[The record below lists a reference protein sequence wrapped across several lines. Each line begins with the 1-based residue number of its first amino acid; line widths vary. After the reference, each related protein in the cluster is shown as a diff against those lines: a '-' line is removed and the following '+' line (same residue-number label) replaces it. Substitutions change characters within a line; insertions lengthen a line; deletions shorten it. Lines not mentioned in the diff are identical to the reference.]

1 MKLTLSEPRLLKES
15 ISIISE
21 LVTDARF
28 KIDKDKIE
36 LVAMDPA
43 NVAMVIFKLLSS
55 AFVEYKVDKPIELGI
70 NLSNLNQVL
79 KRAKPTDILTL
90 ELDHDRN
97 KLKIQLKGES
107 NKTFH
112 LALLDADN
120 REQKIPDLKF
130 PLKIMTSSRL
140 LDEAIEDV
148 GVVAESVSLIADI
161 EKLSIKSEGNMS
173 EARIEVSAGKD
184 TTIDML
190 SKEAVAAR
198 YSIDYLKKI
207 IKGAKLSDKVSMQF
221 NKDYPLKVE
230 YTLLDKLSFAVI
242 LAPRYSN
249 D

>member
-1 MKLTLSEPRLLKES
+1 MRLSIAEPKYLKES
-15 ISIISE
+15 IAIISE
-21 LVTDARF
+21 LVNEATF
-28 KIDKDKIE
+28 KINAQGIE

-79 KRAKPTDILTL
+79 KRTKPTDILTL

-148 GVVAESVSLIADI
+148 GVVAESVSLIA
-161 EKLSIKSEGNMS
+161 
-173 EARIEVSAGKD
+173 
-184 TTIDML
+184 
-190 SKEAVAAR
+190 
-198 YSIDYLKKI
+198 
-207 IKGAKLSDKVSMQF
+207 
-221 NKDYPLKVE
+221 
-230 YTLLDKLSFAVI
+230 
-242 LAPRYSN
+242 
-249 D
+249 